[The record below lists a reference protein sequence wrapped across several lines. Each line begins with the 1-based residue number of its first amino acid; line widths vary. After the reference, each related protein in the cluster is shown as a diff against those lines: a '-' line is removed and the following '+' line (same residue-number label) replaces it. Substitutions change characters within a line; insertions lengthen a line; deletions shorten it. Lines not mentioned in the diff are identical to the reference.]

1 MPPTLPAPRPGP
13 RRAPPHGPTAHR
25 ARARPWARALLLA
38 GRRGRMQGG
47 GPAPRES
54 SGHRSTPAPMSSGD
68 PAPGGV
74 VCRPQLPPGPG
85 SWRPRPWGSRFGDV
99 TWARI
104 APGGLARIELRW
116 IMSRWA
122 RTARGEAD
130 CVALGSHCASRA
142 RPPWPG
148 PHRLRSPWNSARTVP
163 GPALAGWA
171 RIGSGPGI
179 SLSGPGF
186 TQAGPGPRLPGPRRC
201 GVGRTDPGAVVD
213 PVLIPFHPAPAGS
226 ARSSLN
232 PRARTSSRRAR
243 GLSDDLAG
251 YPAISRTAV
260 TASAGPRGPFPG
272 ARIRGRPH
280 RIICYAASPPLRPFT
295 LCYAPFSRT
304 VKGEGA

>member
-1 MPPTLPAPRPGP
+1 MCGPCRRRCSGAAPAGG
-13 RRAPPHGPTAHR
+13 RRLRAGARRRGRERCARR
-25 ARARPWARALLLA
+25 ARAAV
-38 GRRGRMQGG
+38 RRGGSDRPRPCRLRRPSEPRLWGESPG
-47 GPAPRES
+47 RAAGASSHPVSPAE
-54 SGHRSTPAPMSSGD
+54 T
-68 PAPGGV
+68 
-74 VCRPQLPPGPG
+74 
-85 SWRPRPWGSRFGDV
+85 RPWGSRFGDV

-104 APGGLARIELRW
+104 APGGLARIELRR

-142 RPPWPG
+142 RP
-148 PHRLRSPWNSARTVP
+148 SPV
-163 GPALAGWA
+163 GPASAPVALELGAH
-171 RIGSGPGI
+171 RP
-179 SLSGPGF
+179 
-186 TQAGPGPRLPGPRRC
+186 GPGPRLPGPRRC
-201 GVGRTDPGAVVD
+201 GVGRTDLGAVVD
-213 PVLIPFHPAPAGS
+213 PVPVPFHPAPAGS

-232 PRARTSSRRAR
+232 PRARLLEVRAR

-280 RIICYAASPPLRPFT
+280 RIICYAPSPPLRPVT
-295 LCYAPFSRT
+295 LCYALFSRT

>member
-1 MPPTLPAPRPGP
+1 MRGPCRRRCSGAAPAG
-13 RRAPPHGPTAHR
+13 
-25 ARARPWARALLLA
+25 
-38 GRRGRMQGG
+38 GRRLRAGAVESGARGEPVRQCGGVDPIVRGRVGC
-47 GPAPRES
+47 AVRLS
-54 SGHRSTPAPMSSGD
+54 

-74 VCRPQLPPGPG
+74 AGKGGGASSHPVSPAET
-85 SWRPRPWGSRFGDV
+85 RPWGSRFGDV

-142 RPPWPG
+142 RPSPVGPASAPVALELGAHRPG
-148 PHRLRSPWNSARTVP
+148 PSPRRP
-163 GPALAGWA
+163 D
-171 RIGSGPGI
+171 
-179 SLSGPGF
+179 
-186 TQAGPGPRLPGPRRC
+186 PRRC

-213 PVLIPFHPAPAGS
+213 PVPVPFHPASAGS

-260 TASAGPRGPFPG
+260 TASAGPRGPSP
-272 ARIRGRPH
+272 
-280 RIICYAASPPLRPFT
+280 AAPDPREAAPDHLLRPFSSAT
-295 LCYAPFSRT
+295 PFYPLLRPFFSYS
-304 VKGEGA
+304 EG